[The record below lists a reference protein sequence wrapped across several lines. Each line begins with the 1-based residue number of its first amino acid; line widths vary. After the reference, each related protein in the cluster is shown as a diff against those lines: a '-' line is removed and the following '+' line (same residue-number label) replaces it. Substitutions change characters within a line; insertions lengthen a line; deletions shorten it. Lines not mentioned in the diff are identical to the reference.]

1 MAKTTTTARELQAI
15 IARLQN
21 ERQVHL
27 DALAD
32 IDAVFAQFG
41 ITSQKKKRRGRPRK
55 AKKKV
60 ARRVAKRRKR
70 QTKRKVSGPQS
81 ILNFVKRAGK
91 RGVNGAEIVKRW
103 NAEGRAGGAYT
114 PISKLVKAKKLKR
127 RAVKGERG
135 SRYSVT

>member
-15 IARLQN
+15 IAKLQN

-41 ITSQKKKRRGRPRK
+41 ITSQKKKRRGRPRT

-60 ARRVAKRRKR
+60 ARRVAKRRKLG
-70 QTKRKVSGPQS
+70 TKRKVSGPQS

-103 NAEGRAGGAYT
+103 NAEGRAGGAYNT
-114 PISKLVKAKKLKR
+114 IGKLVTAKKLKKR
-127 RAVKGERG
+127 TLTGQRG
-135 SRYSVT
+135 SRYTAA

>member
-41 ITSQKKKRRGRPRK
+41 ITSQKTKRRRRPRK

>member
-60 ARRVAKRRKR
+60 AKLRKR